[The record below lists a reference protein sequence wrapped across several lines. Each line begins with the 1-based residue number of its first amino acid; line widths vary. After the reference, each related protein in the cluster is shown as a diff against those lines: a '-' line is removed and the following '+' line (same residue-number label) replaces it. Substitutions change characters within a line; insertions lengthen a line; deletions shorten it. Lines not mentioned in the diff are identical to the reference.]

1 METGSILCET
11 IRHIKIDFDR
21 YLAYMHGQ
29 IKELVTGYG
38 KLDLLWFD
46 FSYDDMTGEKWK
58 ATELIKMV
66 RKYQPDVIIDNRLEG
81 AGDNHGSITT
91 EEPLIYSGDFARS
104 FLQKEYVM
112 TRENPFHG
120 NFVPL

>member
-1 METGSILCET
+1 MAE
-11 IRHIKIDFDR
+11 
-21 YLAYMHGQ
+21 
-29 IKELVTGYG
+29 
-38 KLDLLWFD
+38 LDLLSSD

-91 EEPLIYSGDFARS
+91 EKPLIYSGDFASPEQIISSKRS
-104 FLQKEYVM
+104 M
-112 TRENPFHG
+112 
-120 NFVPL
+120 